1 MQEIEKIKNVMI
13 FVEKNYN
20 RQISPAELENVSNYS
35 YRNIQRIF
43 KNIFKEN
50 IGEYQKRIRLENG
63 FKRLIYSNETIF
75 DISFSIGYESNQ
87 AFTKAFNKHYSITP
101 RKARENKELIF
112 NDFIAN
118 IDSKYV
124 KSEIVKLNSIE
135 VYYDLIITNDYDN
148 STIDKLW
155 DKIYEITNHNCQIDY
170 YGVIVDQPLLSIKS
184 KCRYEA
190 CYSININGIK
200 KNKTKSIFGGKYIK
214 YTHYGCYDTIL
225 NTYRFLYKDW
235 LFYKKYEIDAKPIIE
250 HYEIGPMNIID
261 KEKYITHIL
270 VPIK

>member
-1 MQEIEKIKNVMI
+1 MQEIEKIKNVII

-63 FKRLIYSNETIF
+63 FKRLIYSNETIS

-87 AFTKAFNKHYSITP
+87 AFTKAFNKNYSITP

-148 STIDKLW
+148 STINKLW
-155 DKIYEITNHNCQIDY
+155 DKIYENANYNCQIDY

-190 CYSININGIK
+190 CFTKSETNIK
-200 KNKTKSIFGGKYIK
+200 KAKTKLIDGGKYIK
-214 YTHYGCYDTIL
+214 YTHFGSYDTIL
-225 NTYRFLYKDW
+225 DTYRFIYNDW
-235 LFYKKYEIDAKPIIE
+235 LFLQKYEIDAKPIIE
-250 HYEIGPMNIID
+250 HYHTGSINVID
-261 KEKYITHIL
+261 EEKYITHIL
-270 VPIK
+270 IPIK